1 MLKLTWFSLKNR
13 SAIVIMCLLIS
24 ALGVYAGQR
33 LPMEFLPSIDNP
45 MVTVT
50 TLADGMDS
58 ETMTDTIT
66 EPMEQDLRNIKG
78 VDTVTS
84 VSGQGISKIDLTF
97 DMNSD
102 MKEAAREVE
111 RKTNNFPLPE
121 GVNKPYVIQLNTS
134 MIPIM
139 DLTLNKDG
147 AFTTQDY
154 KLIEEEV
161 IPQLESVEGV
171 SDVALYGKATREI
184 TLQLDSTKLLEK
196 K

>member
-66 EPMEQDLRNIKG
+66 EPMEQELRNIKG
-78 VDTVTS
+78 VESVTS
-84 VSGQGISKIDLTF
+84 VSGQGISKIDLSF
-97 DMNSD
+97 DMDTD
-102 MKEAAREVE
+102 MKEVTA
-111 RKTNNFPLPE
+111 
-121 GVNKPYVIQLNTS
+121 
-134 MIPIM
+134 
-139 DLTLNKDG
+139 
-147 AFTTQDY
+147 
-154 KLIEEEV
+154 
-161 IPQLESVEGV
+161 
-171 SDVALYGKATREI
+171 
-184 TLQLDSTKLLEK
+184 
-196 K
+196 